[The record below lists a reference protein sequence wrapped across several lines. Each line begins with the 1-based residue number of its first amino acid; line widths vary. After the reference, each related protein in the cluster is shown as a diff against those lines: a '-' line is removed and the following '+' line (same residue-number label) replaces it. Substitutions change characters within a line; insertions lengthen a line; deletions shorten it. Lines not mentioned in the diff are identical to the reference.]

1 MALLPAGEA
10 SIKRADDLNVGDG
23 ANKRHVTAYLIEG
36 LGFSPATVWL
46 EDDRSFFASVDR
58 WYSVVREG
66 WEASVPKLL
75 EKQEALANAR
85 TVDLARALTRK
96 PKQAGRDHQRER
108 LRRGNRTVACRAA
121 QC

>member
-1 MALLPAGEA
+1 MSLLPAGEA

-58 WYSVVREG
+58 WFSVVREG
-66 WEASVPKLL
+66 WEASVPQML
-75 EKQEALANAR
+75 EKQEALANAAHR
-85 TVDLARALTRK
+85 RAGAHADAQAE
-96 PKQAGRDHQRER
+96 QAGRASPTPTSSTRQPDSR
-108 LRRGNRTVACRAA
+108 CRAA